1 MEGNR
6 RETMKEVSGKEIVS
20 LGTRWNR
27 FSIRLVIITV
37 EPSGSA
43 TKDFVLLTKRKEIQ
57 D

>member
-1 MEGNR
+1 
-6 RETMKEVSGKEIVS
+6 MKEVSGKEIVS

-37 EPSGSA
+37 ERSGSA
-43 TKDFVLLTKRKEIQ
+43 TRDFVLLTKRKEIQ